1 MTERDRVTCPF
12 CDAEIG
18 MVVYADNGIHP
29 QSDCPLS
36 TFSFRREQWDMRPP
50 KKEAPQGKAILSEV
64 EWLRET
70 IKELIQQHNKIFVP
84 FEKETP
90 GEK

>member
-1 MTERDRVTCPF
+1 MTEQDRVTCPF
-12 CDAEIG
+12 C
-18 MVVYADNGIHP
+18 GIEFSAYVDRLTAHP
-29 QSDCPLS
+29 TGHCLGGTISLS
-36 TFSFRREQWDMRPP
+36 KEQWQRRPP